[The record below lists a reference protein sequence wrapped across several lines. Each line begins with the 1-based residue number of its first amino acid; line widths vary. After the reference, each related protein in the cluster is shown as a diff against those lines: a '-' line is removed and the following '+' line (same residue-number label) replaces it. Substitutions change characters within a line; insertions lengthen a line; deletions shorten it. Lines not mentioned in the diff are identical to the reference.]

1 MPAAVNARANH
12 CRVTV
17 TERDVLDEPPPGADV
32 IVAGDCFYD
41 AGLAE
46 RLLPWLRRAQASG
59 IDVLI
64 GDPGRRYL
72 PTDALV
78 ELARYDVRTTTEL
91 EDLDHKQGR
100 VYTMRPDPNG

>member
-1 MPAAVNARANH
+1 MRGANH

-17 TERDVLDEPPPGADV
+17 TERDVLDEPPPDADV

-41 AGLAE
+41 AGLAD

-59 IDVLI
+59 IDILI

-72 PTDALV
+72 PTDALDR
-78 ELARYDVRTTTEL
+78 ARPIR
-91 EDLDHKQGR
+91 
-100 VYTMRPDPNG
+100 RPDHHRARGSRPQAGPRLHYEAGSEWLT